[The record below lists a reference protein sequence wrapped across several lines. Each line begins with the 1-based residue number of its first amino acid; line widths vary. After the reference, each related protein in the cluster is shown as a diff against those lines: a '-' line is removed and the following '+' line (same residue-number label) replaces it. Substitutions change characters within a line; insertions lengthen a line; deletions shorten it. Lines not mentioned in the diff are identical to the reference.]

1 MHYKL
6 TALSSFS
13 AFAFVS
19 IFAFSAHAQNAPE
32 GERPMTKSIDAPKNA
47 FEIGVGTGWTQG
59 YGQLRSGVDMRDVI
73 TPGIGIDLALM
84 YRINPHW
91 AFGLAGQYQEFE
103 AERATG
109 ARGMTAGLAA
119 AYHVAPWAR
128 VDPWVQI
135 GSGYRGLWETHSG
148 TDATSTQ
155 GIEVAKLSL
164 GLDVRV
170 SRDVAMGPV
179 VGADVSIPSVSDPR
193 AATFVFAGAQAR
205 FDVGGRRVG
214 PPGHRTN
221 ETQQIT
227 QARVVTPPPTRQ
239 VSPNLNVQQE
249 VIDACKL
256 DLGDP
261 SKAPKFAFDKSD
273 LLPEDTA
280 ILDQLIACLNTGA
293 LKGQNLVL
301 TGRADPRGS
310 VEYNDKLG
318 MRRAATVEGYFATHG
333 VDAAR
338 LDMETRGERDAT
350 GTDEAGWAIDRRVDI
365 TLPQ

>member
-1 MHYKL
+1 MQHKA
-6 TALSSFS
+6 TAISFAIIS
-13 AFAFVS
+13 V
-19 IFAFSAHAQNAPE
+19 FAFSARAQNAPE
-32 GERPMTKSIDAPKNA
+32 GERAIPKPIDAPKHA
-47 FEIGVGTGWTQG
+47 LEIGVGTGWTQG

-103 AERATG
+103 SERATG

-135 GSGYRGLWETHSG
+135 GTGYRGLWETHSG
-148 TDATSTQ
+148 ADATSTQ
-155 GIEVAKLSL
+155 GLELGKLSL
-164 GLDVRV
+164 GLDFRA
-170 SRDVAMGPV
+170 SRDVAIGPV
-179 VGADVSIPSVSDPR
+179 IGADVSIPSVSDPR
-193 AATFVFAGAQAR
+193 AATFVFAGAQAH
-205 FDVGGRRVG
+205 FDVAGQRVG
-214 PPGHRTN
+214 PPHRVN

-227 QARVVTPPPTRQ
+227 QARVTPPPTRP
-239 VSPNLNVQQE
+239 VSPNIAVQQE

-280 ILDQLIACLNTGA
+280 ILDQLIACLTTGA

-301 TGRADPRGS
+301 TGRADPRGT
-310 VEYNDKLG
+310 VDYNDKLG
-318 MRRAATVEGYFATHG
+318 MRRATTVESYFATHG

-338 LDMETRGERDAT
+338 LDVETRGERDAT